1 MRHLLLAATLA
12 FALPAQ
18 ADEATDAATAFIES
32 PVQQKLLDDM
42 LSPEMLMTQ
51 FEAMN
56 VQIPPEQLDVILV
69 IVTEELNAFRPEME
83 QAMIAGAAQAF
94 TVDEINALTEFYSS
108 PLGASAMG
116 KMNPYM
122 QATMSSM
129 GQGLQAMQ
137 GNIMQRVQEAL
148 Q

>member
-1 MRHLLLAATLA
+1 MKRLILATALV

-18 ADEATDAATAFIES
+18 ADEVTHAATAFIES

-42 LSPEMLMTQ
+42 LNPEMLMTQ
-51 FEAMN
+51 FQAMN
-56 VQIPPEQLDVILV
+56 VQIPQDKVQPILN
-69 IVTEELNAFRPEME
+69 IVSEELDAIRPDME
-83 QAMIAGAAQAF
+83 ASMIAGAAQAF

-108 PLGASAMG
+108 PLGASAMA

-122 QATMSSM
+122 QSTMGAMMPALQSA
-129 GQGLQAMQ
+129 QGK
-137 GNIMQRVQEAL
+137 IMQRVQTEL

>member
-1 MRHLLLAATLA
+1 MKRLTLAIVLA

-51 FEAMN
+51 FQAMQ
-56 VQIPPEQLDVILV
+56 VQIPEDKVQPVLN
-69 IVTEELNAFRPEME
+69 IVSEELNAIRPDME
-83 QAMIAGAAQAF
+83 AAMIAGAAAAF

-108 PLGASAMG
+108 PLGASAMA

-122 QATMSSM
+122 QSTMGSM
-129 GQGLQAMQ
+129 MPALQGAQ
-137 GNIMQRVQEAL
+137 GKIMQRVQAEL

>member
-1 MRHLLLAATLA
+1 MKLIFAALTMA
-12 FALPAQ
+12 VALPAY
-18 ADEATDAATAFIES
+18 ADEVTDAATAFIES

-42 LSPEMLMTQ
+42 LAPEMIMTQ
-51 FEAMN
+51 FQAMN
-56 VQIPPEQLDVILV
+56 LPIPPENMETILT

-83 QAMIAGAAQAF
+83 SAMIVGAAEAF
-94 TVDEINALTEFYSS
+94 SVEEINALTEFYSS

-122 QATMSSM
+122 QATMGSM
-129 GQGLQAMQ
+129 SKGLQGMQ
-137 GNIMQRVQEAL
+137 GKIMQRVQAEL